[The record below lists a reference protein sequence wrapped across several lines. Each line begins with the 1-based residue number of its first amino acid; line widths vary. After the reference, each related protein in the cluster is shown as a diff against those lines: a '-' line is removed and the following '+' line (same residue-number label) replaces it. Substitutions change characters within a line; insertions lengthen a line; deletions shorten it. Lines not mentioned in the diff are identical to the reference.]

1 MASTLSYIIDINDII
16 ISANHG
22 FGKFARENNAKDL
35 AKSIIGE
42 SIWKFIYFDEVHR
55 LYQRLFE
62 AIRKTGKEI
71 TLNFRCD
78 SHNVLRFMKMYIE
91 PIGEN
96 NLQIKTKLIR
106 QVDRKKMLSRE
117 ILFLGIHSGTP
128 MCSHCNKIYINDKGV
143 WMEID
148 LALDKNLIDRELS
161 VNFKICEDCVSQ
173 FNCIISELDK
183 NK

>member
-1 MASTLSYIIDINDII
+1 LPRTLSYIIDINDII

-22 FGKFARENNAKDL
+22 FGKFASENNAKDL

-62 AIRKTGKEI
+62 AIRKTDKEI

-106 QVDRKKMLSRE
+106 QVDRTKMLSRE

-128 MCSHCNKIYINDKGV
+128 MCSHCNKIYINEKSV
-143 WMEID
+143 WLEID
-148 LALDKNLIDRELS
+148 EAIEKNLIGRELS
-161 VNFKICEDCVSQ
+161 VNFKMCEDCINE
-173 FNCIISELDK
+173 FNGIILELE
-183 NK
+183 

>member
-1 MASTLSYIIDINDII
+1 MSSTLSYIIDINDKI

-22 FGKFARENNAKDL
+22 FGKFAIENNSKDL

-62 AIRKTGKEI
+62 AIRKTDKKVD
-71 TLNFRCD
+71 LNFRCD
-78 SHNVLRFMKMYIE
+78 SHDVLRFMKMNIE

-96 NLQIKTKLIR
+96 SLQIKTKLIR

-117 ILFLGIHSGTP
+117 ILYLGINSGTP
-128 MCSHCNKIYINDKGV
+128 MCSNCNKIYINEKSA
-143 WMEID
+143 WLEID
-148 LALDKNLIDRELS
+148 KAIEKNHIGRELS
-161 VNFKICEDCVSQ
+161 VNFKICEDCVDQINS
-173 FNCIISELDK
+173 IISEME
-183 NK
+183 